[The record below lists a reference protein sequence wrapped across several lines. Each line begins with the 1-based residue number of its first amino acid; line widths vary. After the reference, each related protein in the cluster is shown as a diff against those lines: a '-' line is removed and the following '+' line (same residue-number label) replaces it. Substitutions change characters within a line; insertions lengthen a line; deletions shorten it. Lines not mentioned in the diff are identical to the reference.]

1 MTINIAINGFGRIG
15 RTVLRRLIEVGDAS
29 LGVVA
34 INAGYPAETLAHLL
48 RYDSVHGR
56 FRRDV
61 RAEDGR
67 LIVDGRT
74 VRLLSE
80 RDPARLPWGDLG
92 VDIVVEAT
100 GQFTHREGAARH
112 LEAGA
117 RRVLITAPGKN
128 EDVTIVIGVN
138 ADDYEPSRH
147 FIVSG
152 ASCTT
157 NALAPIVKV
166 LHEAFGV
173 RTGLITTVHA
183 VTNDQKVLDNP
194 HKDLRRARTS
204 GMSIIPTTT
213 GAAKAVGKVLP
224 ELAGRL
230 RGMALRV
237 PTPNVSVVDLVA
249 ELETEVTPEAVN
261 DAFRQAETG
270 ALRGILGVSEAP
282 LVSVDFNGDDRS
294 AIVDAP
300 STIALGRMVKV
311 LAWYD
316 NEWGYSARIVDLLA
330 LMARMAQGF
339 GADDRQAAR
348 EQPKEAEALR

>member
-1 MTINIAINGFGRIG
+1 
-15 RTVLRRLIEVGDAS
+15 
-29 LGVVA
+29 
-34 INAGYPAETLAHLL
+34 
-48 RYDSVHGR
+48 
-56 FRRDV
+56 
-61 RAEDGR
+61 
-67 LIVDGRT
+67 
-74 VRLLSE
+74 
-80 RDPARLPWGDLG
+80 
-92 VDIVVEAT
+92 
-100 GQFTHREGAARH
+100 
-112 LEAGA
+112 
-117 RRVLITAPGKN
+117 
-128 EDVTIVIGVN
+128 
-138 ADDYEPSRH
+138 
-147 FIVSG
+147 
-152 ASCTT
+152 
-157 NALAPIVKV
+157 
-166 LHEAFGV
+166 
-173 RTGLITTVHA
+173 
-183 VTNDQKVLDNP
+183 
-194 HKDLRRARTS
+194 
-204 GMSIIPTTT
+204 MSIIPTTT